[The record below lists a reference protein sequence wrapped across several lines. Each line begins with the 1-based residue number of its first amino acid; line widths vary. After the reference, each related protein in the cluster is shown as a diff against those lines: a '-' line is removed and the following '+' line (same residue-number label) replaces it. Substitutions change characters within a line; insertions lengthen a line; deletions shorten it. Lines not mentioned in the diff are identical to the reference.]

1 MPKWLFYSIISIV
14 FWSVWGIVSKV
25 SSTSVSALHTQVLFT
40 VGLIPP
46 VLLALPALFRA
57 RGTIQPRGL
66 GFGFLTGLIGGVGN
80 LILFYAFERGGKAS
94 VVSPLTGLYPLLT
107 VLAAAVVLRERLNRV
122 QVAGIGLAGVS
133 IYLLSG
139 G

>member
-1 MPKWLFYSIISIV
+1 MPKWLVYTLISIV
-14 FWSVWGIVSKV
+14 CWAAWSVVSKV
-25 SSTSVSALHTQVLFT
+25 SSTTVSALHTQVLFT

-46 VLLALPALFRA
+46 VLLALPALVKA
-57 RGTIQPRGL
+57 RREVRPRGIA
-66 GFGFLTGLIGGVGN
+66 FGLLTGLIGGIGN
-80 LILFYAFERGGKAS
+80 LTYFYAFERGGSAS
-94 VVSPLTGLYPLLT
+94 VVSPMTGLYPMFT
-107 VLAAAVVLRERLNRV
+107 VLAAAFLLRERLNRV